1 MLEKQ
6 KLALNKDKKKLVKPK
21 MPSNVNFVNR

>member
-6 KLALNKDKKKLVKPK
+6 KLALKDKKKLVKPK